1 MEQTLRKNSIAADPD
16 RLHHVQGLLARYPE
30 IDADERHEILQYLRN
45 APALDVGLL
54 TGIDAIRPQ
63 LDRFRLDHRQ
73 QLGLQ
78 KRDYVVV
85 AIVLLFVAI
94 LCGLLWDAGIG

>member
-1 MEQTLRKNSIAADPD
+1 MEHTLRKNSIAADPE

-30 IDADERHEILQYLRN
+30 IDADERQEILHYLRK
-45 APALDVGLL
+45 APALDAGLL

-63 LDRFRLDHRQ
+63 LDRFRVDHRQ

-78 KRDYVVV
+78 KRDYAVI

-94 LCGLLWDAGIG
+94 LCGLLWDAGTG